1 VRARLEPWEDPEH
14 ARPAAELHTPE
25 HKARLEAK
33 YAGLGLF
40 ERGVDDLG
48 AAFAD
53 HRTVA
58 RVEWRN
64 RKGWLAVTTLRGSEA
79 DEECNMEYRIDAA
92 FLRLLRAGENPG
104 VEFRDDDDE
113 S

>member
-1 VRARLEPWEDPEH
+1 MLLPLSV
-14 ARPAAELHTPE
+14 
-25 HKARLEAK
+25 
-33 YAGLGLF
+33 
-40 ERGVDDLG
+40 
-48 AAFAD
+48 
-53 HRTVA
+53 
-58 RVEWRN
+58 
-64 RKGWLAVTTLRGSEA
+64 GSEA

>member
-1 VRARLEPWEDPEH
+1 MLHRFWGHSHIVPW
-14 ARPAAELHTPE
+14 L
-25 HKARLEAK
+25 
-33 YAGLGLF
+33 
-40 ERGVDDLG
+40 VDDLG

-64 RKGWLAVTTLRGSEA
+64 RKGWLAVTTLCGSEA